1 MGQHRKKGRP
11 NLLHQLMV
19 SRKRESNLTIVKY
32 TPIKR
37 RMGVKVRK
45 KIYMERKVKRKKMR
59 MMRSLRKAN
68 LLRNH
73 QLINLLLVRNLRN
86 RYRRKI

>member
-1 MGQHRKKGRP
+1 
-11 NLLHQLMV
+11 MV

-68 LLRNH
+68 LLKNH
-73 QLINLLLVRNLRN
+73 QLINLLLVRSLKN